1 MSVDFPYNIKNFC
14 FILVIF
20 TTSQLVYFQTAFCS
34 LSSNEFSPTVL
45 VSSELHQDLE
55 FFLNNTE

>member
-1 MSVDFPYNIKNFC
+1 MCDDFPYNIKNVC
-14 FILVIF
+14 FILVIL

-34 LSSNEFSPTVL
+34 LSSNEFSSSVL

-55 FFLNNTE
+55 FFLDNTE